1 MMTQDSN
8 ASTILREKN
17 YRFRSLEASHL
28 QLEETLEGFARR
40 ELLSPKE
47 EIQKKTVQK
56 EKLAAKD
63 MMEEMLRR
71 YQDTGEVNFK

>member
-8 ASTILREKN
+8 ASTILRENN

-28 QLEETLEGFARR
+28 QLEETLEAFARR
-40 ELLSPKE
+40 ELLSPEE
-47 EIQKKTVQK
+47 EIRKKTVQK

-63 MMEEMLRR
+63 MMKEMLRR

>member
-1 MMTQDSN
+1 MTQDSN